1 MFVSVRGESNVSTDQ
16 INSLCDSV
24 TCSGPFRI
32 RNSPLSENARNRI
45 LYCVRLKLQEAT
57 NNDSIL
63 CNMSRIGHVLN
74 EQGTGYEHIFS
85 WYEHSISIELKM
97 GHVI

>member
-1 MFVSVRGESNVSTDQ
+1 MRSSKFFFLHWVEDDLEKIRFAIFQSCSVCRFKNTA
-16 INSLCDSV
+16 
-24 TCSGPFRI
+24 F
-32 RNSPLSENARNRI
+32 
-45 LYCVRLKLQEAT
+45 
-57 NNDSIL
+57 
-63 CNMSRIGHVLN
+63 RIGHVLN